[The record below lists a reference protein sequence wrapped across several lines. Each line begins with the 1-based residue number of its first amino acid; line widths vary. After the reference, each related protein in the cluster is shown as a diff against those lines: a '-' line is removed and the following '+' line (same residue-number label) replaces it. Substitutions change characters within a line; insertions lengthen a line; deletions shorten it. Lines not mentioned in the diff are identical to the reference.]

1 MRNGFPDGVSFAS
14 SGNKKWGGGVFVKSL
29 SFYLSVFCYHF
40 RGLWNLIPGLPASS
54 IDWFCKKEMG
64 LWLAVLCLEPVL
76 S

>member
-1 MRNGFPDGVSFAS
+1 MRNGFPDGCFLRILWKQKV
-14 SGNKKWGGGVFVKSL
+14 GGGVFVKSL